1 MLPGISGRLVT
12 GTFLEQV
19 VLNEFVCTAECQ
31 QTIAQLYRWWRR
43 TERGLGPASS
53 VRIIADGGSMPLFS
67 TLGYDL
73 LRLEP
78 IGDQLVGT
86 LDQGGGRPIA
96 LCVAVWNADLDA
108 AWRTAIRASRTLGGA
123 WAFIYSGGRL
133 RIVDARRT
141 FARRS
146 LDFDLALTVADER
159 SVRAFIALMRAA
171 GTAGKGGLDELVHR
185 SESHGVSVCAALGD
199 GVLEALTALATA
211 LDGGNRQR
219 RHDVHDDAVFEQAV
233 TLVYRLLFLL
243 FAEARAMVPIWHHL
257 YRESYTIDALCRRLA
272 ARRHSRGLWSTL
284 QAISR
289 LAHAGCRAADLIVT
303 PFNGRLFSP
312 RHTPL
317 AEQARVPDAVVAQ
330 AVMALATTPG
340 EGGRDRIAYADLD
353 VEQLGAVY
361 ERVLEYEPARRD
373 GSLKL
378 ARTSHERKAT
388 GTFYTPRAMTDFLV
402 RRALHPLVA
411 GKSAA
416 EILQLRVLDPAMGS
430 GAFLVSACR
439 FLGDAASRAL
449 AAEGVGSHDDSPQ
462 QRTAMRRRVAER
474 CLYGV
479 DRNPMAVQLAR
490 LSLWLCTLSS
500 DRPLTFLDHRLA
512 AGDSLVGASMLDLTR
527 IPGKRPKRKA
537 DAAHYQPLLTFDEQ
551 QLAQHIL
558 PERFRL
564 ASSPA
569 DTPAQVREK
578 ERALAN
584 LSAPGTA
591 LDRWKRT
598 ADLWCASWFW
608 RDQSLPDGVYR
619 DIAGTLT
626 GTAGLL
632 PARQSATIADR
643 AASVAREQRFFHW
656 ELEFPE
662 VFFDDAGR
670 RHRDS
675 GFDVV
680 LGNPPWDVLRA
691 DTGNDAARQRT
702 RHEQTARLRFLR
714 DAGIYRYQGGGHPNC
729 YQLFLERALQLT
741 RPGGRVAMILP
752 SGLATDQGSAA
763 LRRHLLHS
771 TRIDRLFAFDNRS
784 GIFPIHRDVR
794 FLLITATT
802 GDSTDRLTCAL
813 GQTNVAQLDDL
824 PDAAVD
830 DPIET
835 RAVVISRPLIEALD
849 GEHLSLPLL
858 RQQED
863 LEILSSIVSVVPR
876 LGAVDGWHVTFGRE
890 LNATDDRPNFVAMP
904 SRHDQD
910 VLTIVEGKHLE
921 PFRAL
926 TTASTLGI
934 HRRRAEALIDATRSF
949 GRRRIAYRDVA
960 SATNRLTL
968 IAAML
973 PSGAISTH
981 TVYCSKTPLADEAHY
996 CLVAL
1001 LNSLVA
1007 NYLVRLQV
1015 TTHVTTALMARLPV
1029 PKPHSG
1035 SVTFRALA
1043 GHARSLERTGINGH
1057 ETVYAQI
1064 NAIAARL
1071 YGLTA
1076 KQYEHVLSTFPL
1088 LPQALRDECLARY
1101 CGDH

>member
-12 GTFLEQV
+12 GTFLEHV

-31 QTIAQLYRWWRR
+31 REIAQLHRWWRR
-43 TERGLGPASS
+43 IERGLGPASS
-53 VRIIADGGSMPLFS
+53 VRIIADGGAMPLFS
-67 TLGYDL
+67 TFGYEL

-78 IGDQLVGT
+78 LGDHLVGT
-86 LDQGGGRPIA
+86 LARDGGHRIA
-96 LCVAVWNADLDA
+96 LCIAMWHGDLDA
-108 AWRTAIRASRTLGGA
+108 AWRNAVRASHSLGGS

-141 FARRS
+141 YARRTM
-146 LDFDLALTVADER
+146 DFDLAATLPDER
-159 SVRAFIALMRAA
+159 SVRVFVALIRAA
-171 GTAGKGGLDELVHR
+171 GSAGDAGLEQLVHR
-185 SESHGVSVCAALGD
+185 SESHGVSVCASLGD

-211 LDGGNRQR
+211 LDLSSHHHCDAAHG
-219 RHDVHDDAVFEQAV
+219 DAVFEQAV

-243 FAEARAMVPIWHHL
+243 FAEARAMVPTWHHL

-289 LAHAGCRAADLIVT
+289 LAYAGCRAGDLIVT

-317 AEQARVPDAVVAQ
+317 AERARIADAVVGQ
-330 AVMALATTPG
+330 AVMALATMPG
-340 EGGRDRIAYADLD
+340 KGGRDRIAYADLD

-361 ERVLEYEPARRD
+361 ERVLEYEPTRRD
-373 GSLKL
+373 GSLRL
-378 ARTSHERKAT
+378 TRTSHERKAT

-411 GKSAA
+411 GKSAV
-416 EILQLRVLDPAMGS
+416 EILGLRVLDPAMGS

-449 AAEGVGSHDDSPQ
+449 AADAARPHDDSPE
-462 QRTAMRRRVAER
+462 QRTAMRRLVAQR

-490 LSLWLCTLSS
+490 LSLWLCTLSG

-512 AGDSLVGASMLDLTR
+512 TGDSLVGASMLDLAR
-527 IPGKRPKRKA
+527 SPGRRPKRKA
-537 DAAHYQPLLTFDEQ
+537 DAAPPQPFLTFDEHH
-551 QLAQHIL
+551 LAQHIL

-564 ASSPA
+564 AASPE
-569 DTPAQVREK
+569 DTPTQVREK

-591 LDRWKRT
+591 LDRWKRA

-608 RDQSLPDGVYR
+608 GDQALSEGVYR
-619 DIAGTLT
+619 DVAGTLT
-626 GTAGLL
+626 GAAGML
-632 PARQSATIADR
+632 PAEQGARIADR
-643 AASVAREQRFFHW
+643 AASVARAQRFFHW

-662 VFFDDAGR
+662 AFFDDAGR

-680 LGNPPWDVLRA
+680 IGNPPWDVLRA
-691 DTGNDAARQRT
+691 DTGNDAARQRA
-702 RHEQTARLRFLR
+702 RHEQASRLRFLR

-741 RPGGRVAMILP
+741 RPGGRVAMVLP

-763 LRRHLLHS
+763 LRRHLLQS
-771 TRIDRLFAFDNRS
+771 TRVDRLFGFDNRA

-794 FLLITATT
+794 FLLITATN
-802 GDSTDRLTCAL
+802 GESTDRLTCAL
-813 GQTNVAQLDDL
+813 GQTDVARLDDL
-824 PDAAVD
+824 PDAAAD

-835 RAVVISRPLIEALD
+835 RSVVISRALIEAWD
-849 GEHLSLPLL
+849 GAHVSLPLL
-858 RQQED
+858 RRRED
-863 LEILSSIVSVVPR
+863 LEIVSSIVSVVPR
-876 LGAVDGWHVTFGRE
+876 LGAADGWHVTFGRE
-890 LNATDDRPNFVAMP
+890 LNATDDRPHFVMAP
-904 SRHDQD
+904 SRHDPD

-934 HRRRAEALIDATRSF
+934 PIGRAETLIDPTRTFS
-949 GRRRIAYRDVA
+949 RRRIAYRDVA
-960 SATNRLTL
+960 SATNRITL
-968 IAAML
+968 IAAIL
-973 PSGAISTH
+973 PPGTISTH
-981 TVYCSKTPLADEAHY
+981 TVFCSKTPLGDDAHY

-1029 PKPHSG
+1029 PKPQSG
-1035 SVTFRALA
+1035 AHPFRALA
-1043 GHARSLERTGINGH
+1043 GHARSLERTGIKGH
-1057 ETVYAQI
+1057 ESVYAQI

-1076 KQYEHVLSTFPL
+1076 KQYEHVLGTFPL
-1088 LPQALRDECLARY
+1088 LPQPQRDECLALY
-1101 CGDH
+1101 VD